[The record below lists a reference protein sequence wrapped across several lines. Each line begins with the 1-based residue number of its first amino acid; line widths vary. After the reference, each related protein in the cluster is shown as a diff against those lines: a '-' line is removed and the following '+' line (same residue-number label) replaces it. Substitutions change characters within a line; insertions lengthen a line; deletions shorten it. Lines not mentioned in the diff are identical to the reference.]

1 MRSVTDAR
9 VPGHTADAAG
19 QASVDA
25 TPDAA
30 SAASTDAVTRELA
43 QRLRRSRKGRVVRV
57 VGPFTPLLLLAVW
70 EVASRTNLLDARFFP
85 APSSIAETFAQ
96 LVASGELFEH
106 AGITLTRIAVGF
118 VLGAVPGLVL
128 GIALGSVAT
137 LRTLLGPI
145 FASLLPV
152 PKVAI
157 FPLLLLV
164 FGLGEASKYVIV
176 AIGVF
181 FYVFY
186 NAMGGVLQTPQIY
199 FDVASAN
206 GAGRLQRWRTVAL
219 PAALPSIFTGLKLA
233 VGGAFV
239 IIAASEFVGSRNGLG
254 YLIWSSWTTFAV
266 AKMFVGIVTISVLGY
281 VSTTLVTLLERR
293 LVPWSRQ

>member
-1 MRSVTDAR
+1 MTTPTDR
-9 VPGHTADAAG
+9 VSPRQGGPHD
-19 QASVDA
+19 D
-25 TPDAA
+25 PAA
-30 SAASTDAVTRELA
+30 SAAAATDATDAITRDLTTEL
-43 QRLRRSRKGRVVRV
+43 RTSRKGRAVKII
-57 VGPFTPLLLLAVW
+57 GPFTPVLLLVVW
-70 EVASRTNLLDARFFP
+70 EIASRANVLDARFFP
-85 APSSIAETFAQ
+85 APTSIAETFGG
-96 LVASGELFEH
+96 LISSGELFEH
-106 AGITLTRIAVGF
+106 AAITLTRIAIGF
-118 VLGAVPGLVL
+118 VMGAVPGLLL

-145 FASLLPV
+145 FASLLPI

-199 FDVASAN
+199 SDVAAAN
-206 GAGRLQRWRTVAL
+206 GASRLQRWRTVAL

-239 IIAASEFVGSRNGLG
+239 VIAASEFVGSRNGLG
-254 YLIWSSWTTFAV
+254 FLIWSSWTTFAV
-266 AKMFVGIVTISVLGY
+266 AKMYVGIVTISVLGY
-281 VSTTLVTLLERR
+281 LSTTLVTVLERR

>member
-1 MRSVTDAR
+1 MTTPTDERAPVR
-9 VPGHTADAAG
+9 PGGHAAPGGAPNAPHDADDRTAEI
-19 QASVDA
+19 
-25 TPDAA
+25 
-30 SAASTDAVTRELA
+30 TRELTEE
-43 QRLRRSRKGRVVRV
+43 LRRRRTGRLVRV

-70 EVASRTNLLDARFFP
+70 ELASRTNVLDARFFP
-85 APSSIAETFAQ
+85 PPSSIAETFAQ
-96 LVASGELFEH
+96 LVGSGELFEH
-106 AGITLTRIAVGF
+106 AGITLTRIAIGF

-128 GIALGSVAT
+128 GIALGSVTT

-199 FDVASAN
+199 FDVATAN

-266 AKMFVGIVTISVLGY
+266 AKMYVGIVTISVLGY
-281 VSTTLVTLLERR
+281 LSTTLVTVLERR